1 MSIDAIRFKSYNNVI
16 DTLKCVGEQ
25 HLNIHSV
32 TSGDI
37 WEIDLEKNTLYPLFH
52 INPVNVTVGMNTRT
66 FNFQLFV
73 MDLVEPDESNE
84 QEVLSDCL
92 EIMND
97 IIAIYKHGEILY
109 SYDAAAGEEQRY
121 FIDNDF
127 TIEPFTERF
136 DNAVTGW
143 VMSFSIMVENELNS
157 CNIPIDNTTICSK

>member
-25 HLNIHSV
+25 HLNIQTV

-37 WEIDLEKNTLYPLFH
+37 WEIDLEKNTLFPLFH
-52 INPVNVTVGMNTRT
+52 INPVNVTVSLNTRT

-109 SYDAAAGEEQRY
+109 SYDAAHGEEQRY

-143 VMSFSIMVENELNS
+143 VMSFAITVENELNS
-157 CNIPIDNTTICSK
+157 CNIPIDNTTICVK

>member
-25 HLNIHSV
+25 HLNIHTV

-37 WEIDLEKNTLYPLFH
+37 WEIDLEKNTLFPLFH
-52 INPVNVTVGMNTRT
+52 INPVNVTVGMNVRN
-66 FNFQLFV
+66 FNFQLFI

-109 SYDAAAGEEQRY
+109 GYDAAHGEEQRY

-143 VMSFSIMVENELNS
+143 VMSFTITVENELNS

>member
-1 MSIDAIRFKSYNNVI
+1 MSIDSIRFKSYNNVI

-32 TSGDI
+32 TSGDL
-37 WEIDLEKNTLYPLFH
+37 WEIDLSKMTIFPLFH
-52 INPVNVTVGMNTRT
+52 INTVNVSVGMNTRT

-97 IIAIYKHGEILY
+97 IIAVYKHGEILY

-143 VMSFSIMVENELNS
+143 VMSFAITVENELNS

>member
-25 HLNIHSV
+25 HLNIHTV

-37 WEIDLEKNTLYPLFH
+37 WEIDLEKNTLFPLFH
-52 INPVNVTVGMNTRT
+52 INPVNVTVGMNIRT

-109 SYDAAAGEEQRY
+109 GYDAAHGEEQRY

-143 VMSFSIMVENELNS
+143 VMSFAIIVENELNS
-157 CNIPIDNTTICSK
+157 CNIPIDNTTICLK

>member
-16 DTLKCVGEQ
+16 DTLACVGEQ
-25 HLNIHSV
+25 HKNIQSV

-37 WEIDLEKNTLYPLFH
+37 WEIDLEKNTLFPLFH

-143 VMSFSIMVENELNS
+143 VMSFAITVENELNS
-157 CNIPIDNTTICSK
+157 CNIPIDNTTICVK

>member
-25 HLNIHSV
+25 HLNIHTV
-32 TSGDI
+32 TSGDL
-37 WEIDLEKNTLYPLFH
+37 WELDLEKNTLYPLFH
-52 INPVNVTVGMNTRT
+52 INPVNVTVGMNTRM

-136 DNAVTGW
+136 DNAVSGW
-143 VMSFSIMVENELNS
+143 VMSFSITVENELNS

>member
-1 MSIDAIRFKSYNNVI
+1 MSIDSIRFKSYNNVI

-25 HLNIHSV
+25 HLNIQSV

-52 INPVNVTVGMNTRT
+52 INPVNVTVGMNIRT

-84 QEVLSDCL
+84 QEVLSDTL

-109 SYDAAAGEEQRY
+109 SYDAAHGEEQRY
-121 FIDNDF
+121 FIDSDF

-136 DNAVTGW
+136 DNSVTGW
-143 VMSFSIMVENELNS
+143 VMSFAITVENELNS
-157 CNIPIDNTTICSK
+157 CNIPIDNTTICVK

>member
-16 DTLKCVGEQ
+16 DTLACVGEQ
-25 HLNIHSV
+25 LLNIQSV

-37 WEIDLEKNTLYPLFH
+37 WEIDLEKNTLFPLFH
-52 INPVNVTVGMNTRT
+52 INPVNVTVGMGIRT
-66 FNFQLFV
+66 FNFQLFI

-136 DNAVTGW
+136 DNSVTGW
-143 VMSFSIMVENELNS
+143 VMSFAITVENELNS

>member
-1 MSIDAIRFKSYNNVI
+1 MSIDSIRFKSYNNVI
-16 DTLKCVGEQ
+16 DTLTCVGEQ
-25 HLNIHSV
+25 HLNIQSV
-32 TSGDI
+32 TSGDL
-37 WEIDLEKNTLYPLFH
+37 WTLDLEKNTLFPLFH
-52 INPVNVTVGMNTRT
+52 INPVNVSVGMNTRT

-143 VMSFSIMVENELNS
+143 VMSFAITVENELNS

>member
-25 HLNIHSV
+25 HLNIQTV

-37 WEIDLEKNTLYPLFH
+37 WEIDLEKNTLFPLFH
-52 INPVNVTVGMNTRT
+52 INPVNVTVSLNTRT

-109 SYDAAAGEEQRY
+109 QYEEEHGEEPRY
-121 FIDNDF
+121 FISDDF
-127 TIEPFTERF
+127 TLEPFTERF
-136 DNAVTGW
+136 ANSVSGW
-143 VMSFSIMVENELNS
+143 VMNLSIIVENELNS
-157 CNIPIDNTTICSK
+157 CNIPIDNTTICVK

>member
-25 HLNIHSV
+25 HLNIHTV
-32 TSGDI
+32 TSGDL
-37 WEIDLEKNTLYPLFH
+37 WTLDLEKNTLYPLFH
-52 INPVNVTVGMNTRT
+52 INPVNVTVGMNTRS

-143 VMSFSIMVENELNS
+143 VMSFAITVENELNS

>member
-1 MSIDAIRFKSYNNVI
+1 MSIDSIRFKSYNNVI

-25 HLNIHSV
+25 HLNIHTV
-32 TSGDI
+32 TSGDL
-37 WEIDLEKNTLYPLFH
+37 WELDLEKNTLFPLFH
-52 INPVNVTVGMNTRT
+52 INPVNVTVGQNTRS

-97 IIAIYKHGEILY
+97 IIAIYKQGEILY
-109 SYDAAAGEEQRY
+109 AYDAAAGEEQRY

-143 VMSFSIMVENELNS
+143 VMSFAITVENELNS